1 MANKLNDED
10 IEIYLLKNTDF
21 FIRHPSLLAELDIA
35 NPDQSISSLLDKQV
49 KKLRDGQDELNKLL
63 TRFLSRAKE
72 NEDLYIKTKNL
83 ILAMIKAKDKKD
95 MLDKVSSHFKD
106 SFQVEF
112 FKIDEISNNSIE
124 KLSDEIGHDLKSE
137 KIFSGTFNINKM
149 EALFGK
155 LKPASAVVSAIN
167 LDKNTYLLIKFGS
180 NDSSKYIGDE
190 GTSFLSFIKEALSSL
205 LKRYDS

>member
-49 KKLRDGQDELNKLL
+49 KKLRDEQDELNKLL

-83 ILAMIKAKDKKD
+83 ILAMIKAKDKKN
-95 MLDKVSSHFKD
+95 MLDKVASHFKD
-106 SFQVEF
+106 NFQVEF

-167 LDKNTYLLIKFGS
+167 LDKDTHLLIKFGS

>member
-1 MANKLNDED
+1 MILG
-10 IEIYLLKNTDF
+10 LLRIIPVAADDNCV
-21 FIRHPSLLAELDIA
+21 DIA

-49 KKLRDGQDELNKLL
+49 KKLRDEQDELNKLL

-95 MLDKVSSHFKD
+95 MLDKVASHFKD

-112 FKIDEISNNSIE
+112 FKIYEISNNRIE

>member
-95 MLDKVSSHFKD
+95 MLDKVASHFKD
-106 SFQVEF
+106 NFQVEF

-190 GTSFLSFIKEALSSL
+190 GTSFLSFIKEVLSSL

>member
-49 KKLRDGQDELNKLL
+49 KKLRDEQDELNKLL

-95 MLDKVSSHFKD
+95 MLDKVSSHFKG

>member
-49 KKLRDGQDELNKLL
+49 KKLRDEQDELNKLL

-83 ILAMIKAKDKKD
+83 ILAMIKAKDKKN
-95 MLDKVSSHFKD
+95 MLDKVASHFKD
-106 SFQVEF
+106 NFQVEF

-149 EALFGK
+149 EALFGE

>member
-21 FIRHPSLLAELDIA
+21 FIRHPSLLVELDIA

-49 KKLRDGQDELNKLL
+49 KKLRDEQDELNKLL

-83 ILAMIKAKDKKD
+83 ILAMIKAKDKKN

-124 KLSDEIGHDLKSE
+124 KLSDEIGHDLKE
-137 KIFSGTFNINKM
+137 RKNILWN
-149 EALFGK
+149 
-155 LKPASAVVSAIN
+155 I
-167 LDKNTYLLIKFGS
+167 
-180 NDSSKYIGDE
+180 
-190 GTSFLSFIKEALSSL
+190 
-205 LKRYDS
+205 

>member
-49 KKLRDGQDELNKLL
+49 KKLRDEQDELNKLL

-95 MLDKVSSHFKD
+95 MLDKVASHFKD
-106 SFQVEF
+106 NFQVEF
-112 FKIDEISNNSIE
+112 FKIDELSNNSIE

-167 LDKNTYLLIKFGS
+167 LDKNTHLLIKFGS

>member
-1 MANKLNDED
+1 
-10 IEIYLLKNTDF
+10 
-21 FIRHPSLLAELDIA
+21 
-35 NPDQSISSLLDKQV
+35 
-49 KKLRDGQDELNKLL
+49 
-63 TRFLSRAKE
+63 
-72 NEDLYIKTKNL
+72 
-83 ILAMIKAKDKKD
+83 MIKAKDKKN
-95 MLDKVSSHFKD
+95 MLDKVASHFKD

-167 LDKNTYLLIKFGS
+167 LHKNNYLLIKFGS

>member
-49 KKLRDGQDELNKLL
+49 KKLRDEQDELNKLL

-95 MLDKVSSHFKD
+95 MLDKVASHFKD
-106 SFQVEF
+106 NFQVEF

-167 LDKNTYLLIKFGS
+167 LHKNNYLLIKFGS
-180 NDSSKYIGDE
+180 NDSSKCIGDE

>member
-21 FIRHPSLLAELDIA
+21 FIRHPSLLVELDIA

-49 KKLRDGQDELNKLL
+49 KKLRDEQDELNKLL

-72 NEDLYIKTKNL
+72 NEGLYIKTKNL

-149 EALFGK
+149 EALFGE

>member
-49 KKLRDGQDELNKLL
+49 KKLRDEQDELNKLL

-95 MLDKVSSHFKD
+95 MLDKVASHFKD
-106 SFQVEF
+106 NFQVEF
-112 FKIDEISNNSIE
+112 FKIDEISNNSVE
-124 KLSDEIGHDLKSE
+124 KLSDEIGHALKSE

>member
-49 KKLRDGQDELNKLL
+49 KKLRNEQDELNKLL

-72 NEDLYIKTKNL
+72 NEDLYIKTKKL
-83 ILAMIKAKDKKD
+83 ILAMTKAKNKKD
-95 MLDKVSSHFKD
+95 MLDKVAIHFKD
-106 SFQVEF
+106 SFRVEF
-112 FKIDEISNNSIE
+112 FKIDEISSKGIE
-124 KLSDEIGHDLKSE
+124 KLADEIGHDLKSE

-167 LDKNTYLLIKFGS
+167 LGKNNYLLIKFGS
-180 NDSSKYIGDE
+180 KDSSKYIGDE

>member
-49 KKLRDGQDELNKLL
+49 KKLRDEQDELNKLL

-95 MLDKVSSHFKD
+95 MLDKVASHFKD

-149 EALFGK
+149 EALFCK
-155 LKPASAVVSAIN
+155 LKPHSSVVSEIN
-167 LDKNTYLLIKFGS
+167 LDKNNYLIIKFW
-180 NDSSKYIGDE
+180 
-190 GTSFLSFIKEALSSL
+190 
-205 LKRYDS
+205 

>member
-49 KKLRDGQDELNKLL
+49 KKLRDEQDELNKLL

-83 ILAMIKAKDKKD
+83 ILAMIKAKDKKN
-95 MLDKVSSHFKD
+95 MLDKVASHFKD
-106 SFQVEF
+106 NFQVEF

-167 LDKNTYLLIKFGS
+167 LHKNNYLLIKFGS

>member
-49 KKLRDGQDELNKLL
+49 KKLRDEQDELNKLL

-72 NEDLYIKTKNL
+72 NEGLYIKTKNL

-149 EALFGK
+149 EALFGQ

>member
-49 KKLRDGQDELNKLL
+49 KKLRDEQDELNKLL

-95 MLDKVSSHFKD
+95 MLDKVASHFKD

-149 EALFGK
+149 EALFGE

>member
-1 MANKLNDED
+1 
-10 IEIYLLKNTDF
+10 
-21 FIRHPSLLAELDIA
+21 
-35 NPDQSISSLLDKQV
+35 
-49 KKLRDGQDELNKLL
+49 
-63 TRFLSRAKE
+63 
-72 NEDLYIKTKNL
+72 
-83 ILAMIKAKDKKD
+83 
-95 MLDKVSSHFKD
+95 MLDKVASHFKD
-106 SFQVEF
+106 NFQVEF

-167 LDKNTYLLIKFGS
+167 LDKNNYLLIKFGS

>member
-72 NEDLYIKTKNL
+72 NEGLYIKTKNL

>member
-49 KKLRDGQDELNKLL
+49 KKLRDEQDELNKLL

-95 MLDKVSSHFKD
+95 MLDKVASHFKD
-106 SFQVEF
+106 NFQVEF

-137 KIFSGTFNINKM
+137 KIFSGTFNLNKM
-149 EALFGK
+149 EALFAK

>member
-49 KKLRDGQDELNKLL
+49 KKLRDEQDELNRLL

-95 MLDKVSSHFKD
+95 MLDKVAIHFKD

-112 FKIDEISNNSIE
+112 FTIDEISNNGIE
-124 KLSDEIGHDLKSE
+124 KLADEIGHDLKSE

-167 LDKNTYLLIKFGS
+167 LDRNTYLLIKFGS
-180 NDSSKYIGDE
+180 KDSSKYIGDE

>member
-49 KKLRDGQDELNKLL
+49 KKLRDEQDELNKLL

-95 MLDKVSSHFKD
+95 MLDKVASHFKD
-106 SFQVEF
+106 NFQVEF

-167 LDKNTYLLIKFGS
+167 LHKNNYLLIKFGS

>member
-49 KKLRDGQDELNKLL
+49 KKLRDEQDELNKLL

-95 MLDKVSSHFKD
+95 MLDKVASHFKD
-106 SFQVEF
+106 NFQVEF

-149 EALFGK
+149 EALFGE

>member
-1 MANKLNDED
+1 M
-10 IEIYLLKNTDF
+10 
-21 FIRHPSLLAELDIA
+21 
-35 NPDQSISSLLDKQV
+35 
-49 KKLRDGQDELNKLL
+49 RDGQDELNKLL

-95 MLDKVSSHFKD
+95 MLDKVASHFKD

-112 FKIDEISNNSIE
+112 FKIDEISNNSVE
-124 KLSDEIGHDLKSE
+124 KLSVEIGHDLKSE

>member
-49 KKLRDGQDELNKLL
+49 KKLRDEQDELNKLL

-95 MLDKVSSHFKD
+95 MLDKVASHFKD
-106 SFQVEF
+106 NFQVEF

-155 LKPASAVVSAIN
+155 IKPASAVVSAIN
-167 LDKNTYLLIKFGS
+167 LHKNNYLLIKFGS
-180 NDSSKYIGDE
+180 KDSSKYIGDE

>member
-49 KKLRDGQDELNKLL
+49 KKLRDEQDELTKLL

-83 ILAMIKAKDKKD
+83 ILAMIKAKDKKN
-95 MLDKVSSHFKD
+95 MLDKVASHFKD
-106 SFQVEF
+106 NFQVEF

>member
-35 NPDQSISSLLDKQV
+35 NPNQSISSSLDKQV

-95 MLDKVSSHFKD
+95 MLDKVASHFKD
-106 SFQVEF
+106 NFQVEF

>member
-49 KKLRDGQDELNKLL
+49 KKLRDEQDELNKLL

-95 MLDKVSSHFKD
+95 MLDKVASHFKD
-106 SFQVEF
+106 NFQVEF

-124 KLSDEIGHDLKSE
+124 ELSDEIGHDLKSE

-167 LDKNTYLLIKFGS
+167 LDKNTHLLIKFGS

>member
-49 KKLRDGQDELNKLL
+49 KKLRDEQDELNKLL

-95 MLDKVSSHFKD
+95 MLDKVASHFKD
-106 SFQVEF
+106 NFQVEF

-124 KLSDEIGHDLKSE
+124 KFSDEIGHDLKSE

>member
-1 MANKLNDED
+1 MSNKLNDED

-49 KKLRDGQDELNKLL
+49 KKLRDEQDELNKLL

-167 LDKNTYLLIKFGS
+167 LDKNNYLLIKFGS

>member
-49 KKLRDGQDELNKLL
+49 KKLRDEQDELTKLL

-95 MLDKVSSHFKD
+95 MLDKVASHFKD
-106 SFQVEF
+106 NFQVEF